1 MNCVHCC
8 TKCGLCSMVNYFFVV
23 NGRGSIFCLVDNC
36 ASVLLMALQL
46 HKVMVVVMVVD
57 ILLLRAGSD
66 HRI

>member
-1 MNCVHCC
+1 
-8 TKCGLCSMVNYFFVV
+8 MVNYFFVV